1 MEVRD
6 FVTYGLALKL
16 EEKGFDCDNNYGY
29 NDKGDI
35 CVPVYNIDEDQLM
48 TMTPCHEIHEVLKWL
63 REKKGLYVDISLY
76 KKGYCTLIYETNFP
90 DDKDYA
96 NSWYVNNAYI
106 TYEEA
111 AVAGIEYVINNLI

>member
-1 MEVRD
+1 MKD
-6 FVTYGLALKL
+6 FILYELAKKL
-16 EEKGFDCDNNYGY
+16 EAKGFDNDLNYGY
-29 NDKGDI
+29 NDKGCI

-48 TMTPCHEIHEVLKWL
+48 TMTPCPEIHEVLKWL

-96 NSWYVNNAYI
+96 NSWRVNNTDN

-111 AVAGIEYVINNLI
+111 AIAGIEYVIDNLI